1 MGTKGNGISVN
12 QPAPWSAPAERSGDG
27 AFPRI
32 PDYAK
37 SESPTTSR
45 ASHPPVVH
53 RKSLNH
59 KGSRAQSCLVMLSRR
74 GGEWHD
80 RAIATTRVDVLDRS
94 GRIQL

>member
-12 QPAPWSAPAERSGDG
+12 QPAPWSAPAERSRDG

-32 PDYAK
+32 AEYAK
-37 SESPTTSR
+37 SESSTT
-45 ASHPPVVH
+45 VVH

-59 KGSRAQSCLVMLSRR
+59 KGGRAQSCLVVLSRR